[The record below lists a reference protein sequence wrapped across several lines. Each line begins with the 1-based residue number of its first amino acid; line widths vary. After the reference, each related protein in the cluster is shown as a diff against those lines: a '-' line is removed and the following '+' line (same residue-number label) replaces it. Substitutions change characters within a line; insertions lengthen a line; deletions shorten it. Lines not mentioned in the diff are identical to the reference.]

1 MPEFMQNEL
10 FKIGLV
16 SISLIDIFDIAA
28 VTFIFYRAYL
38 VIQGTTASRMLT
50 GLIFILIVSVA
61 VHALNMSGMIWL
73 TNQVR
78 TVWVIAFVIIF
89 QPELRRMLLF
99 FGQSGFLRNII
110 KLGVPEYMQEVF
122 KACEQLSKRRYGAII
137 VLERSTGMKNII
149 ETGIMLEANVSQQL
163 LLSVF
168 NPRSPLHDGAVIIE
182 NDQLSAAKCLL
193 PLSQNPYIESSLG
206 TRHRAA
212 VGLSEQ
218 SDAIVI
224 VVSEETGKISVAY
237 KGMLN
242 RNLTAAEL
250 KGFVAEV
257 ITSGK
262 TRGLWRKISR
272 QQQATKISENS

>member
-1 MPEFMQNEL
+1 MQTEL
-10 FKIGLV
+10 FKIGLIPV
-16 SISLIDIFDIAA
+16 SFIDLLDIAA

-61 VHALNMSGMIWL
+61 VHALNLSGMIWL
-73 TNQVR
+73 TDQIR

-89 QPELRRMLLF
+89 QPELRRMLLY
-99 FGQSGFLRNII
+99 FGQSGFLRNLI
-110 KLGVPEYMQEVF
+110 KLGIPEFMQEIF

-149 ETGIMLEANVSQQL
+149 ETGLPLEANISQQL
-163 LLSVF
+163 LLSIF

-182 NDQLSAAKCLL
+182 NDQISAAKCLL

-242 RNLTAAEL
+242 RNLTPTEL
-250 KGFVAEV
+250 RGFVEEV
-257 ITSGK
+257 ISSGK
-262 TRGLWRKISR
+262 TKGLWRKISR
-272 QQQATKISENS
+272 QARGAKMAENN